1 MTNKITVEVIQGDEV
16 LRDTTRP
23 KLNTSAAVMVAA
35 INSLIDDVAAIKAV
49 SSTNTVVTYDAS
61 KGYPARP
68 ADLEDG
74 LWWIVGPVDSVDR
87 LGRDVW
93 IETED

>member
-1 MTNKITVEVIQGDEV
+1 MTNKVTVEVIQGDEV
-16 LRDTTRP
+16 LRDATRP
-23 KLNTSAAVMVAA
+23 KLNTTSAVLAAA
-35 INSLIDDVAAIKAV
+35 INSLIDDVAAIKALA
-49 SSTNTVVTYDAS
+49 STVTVVTYDAS
-61 KGYPARP
+61 KGYPARS